1 MRIRRRAPGNSRAS
15 FIGVRGVWHNPG
27 RGRNPSPFPRAPGPF
42 GIAIPGGFVHPRPM
56 MKLCITAGTFV
67 GGYLAAYAVSS
78 FGMMAEVLA
87 SGVGSIIGV
96 YLGWKLA
103 RHIER

>member
-1 MRIRRRAPGNSRAS
+1 VRSRRRAPGNSRAG
-15 FIGVRGVWHNPG
+15 FIGDWGVLHNPG
-27 RGRNPSPFPRAPGPF
+27 RGRNPSPFPGAPGPF
-42 GIAIPGGFVHPRPM
+42 GIAIPGGFVQRGAM

>member
-1 MRIRRRAPGNSRAS
+1 MPRPM
-15 FIGVRGVWHNPG
+15 
-27 RGRNPSPFPRAPGPF
+27 RNPSPFSRGAHRGHPF
-42 GIAIPGGFVHPRPM
+42 GIAFSGVYLQHGAM
-56 MKLCITAGTFV
+56 MKLCIMAGTFV
-67 GGYLAAYAVSS
+67 GGYVAAYAVSS

-103 RHIER
+103 RKIES